1 MDTNIIKK
9 RIPSHLEN
17 IPKFTI
23 SIPAYQKVD
32 LLKDAVHSCLSQTC
46 RDFELLIID
55 DCAEGNDIFD
65 FLQELHDPRICYYQ
79 NMHNTGMVDNWN
91 RCFSMAR
98 TEWVVL
104 LHDDD
109 LLYPDSLEKYDQL
122 IRLNP
127 KTDCF
132 FAMGQRVRLGND
144 VSYVRHSDTATVQK
158 LRNIDML
165 LGNIT
170 GTCCGSCFNR
180 KRVLEIGGFDNKYY
194 PTHDYAFGI
203 KAVKNAKCIRISNY
217 PLVVGRIGENTTMK
231 PGVLENILK
240 QDLILRRNICS
251 QYNTVFK
258 RLFNYITDYTH
269 AMLANGLSMDF
280 DPHFDTTA
288 YLKNQSIDSKRNV
301 LWGVK
306 KLASAIVCRIIKY
319 TSKIAKQKIETNN
332 G

>member
-1 MDTNIIKK
+1 MDTNNIKK

-32 LLKDAVHSCLSQTC
+32 LLKDAVHSCLSQTY

-122 IRLNP
+122 IRMNP
-127 KTDCF
+127 NTD
-132 FAMGQRVRLGND
+132 
-144 VSYVRHSDTATVQK
+144 
-158 LRNIDML
+158 
-165 LGNIT
+165 
-170 GTCCGSCFNR
+170 
-180 KRVLEIGGFDNKYY
+180 
-194 PTHDYAFGI
+194 
-203 KAVKNAKCIRISNY
+203 
-217 PLVVGRIGENTTMK
+217 
-231 PGVLENILK
+231 
-240 QDLILRRNICS
+240 
-251 QYNTVFK
+251 
-258 RLFNYITDYTH
+258 
-269 AMLANGLSMDF
+269 
-280 DPHFDTTA
+280 
-288 YLKNQSIDSKRNV
+288 
-301 LWGVK
+301 
-306 KLASAIVCRIIKY
+306 
-319 TSKIAKQKIETNN
+319 
-332 G
+332 